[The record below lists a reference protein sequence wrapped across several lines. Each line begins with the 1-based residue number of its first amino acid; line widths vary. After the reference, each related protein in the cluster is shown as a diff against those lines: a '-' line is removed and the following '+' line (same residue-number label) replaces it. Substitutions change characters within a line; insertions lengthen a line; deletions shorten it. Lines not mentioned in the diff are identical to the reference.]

1 MKPNTTTALASP
13 SALLPSPFGIGL
25 ATSIV
30 CLLPIIPGLLLW
42 DQLPDQLIIHWDA
55 AGEPNGYVPKAIG
68 VFGLPLLMCGINLLL
83 QFGLRTDP
91 KIENASKTL
100 VLLAKWIIPV
110 LTLILMPITLFASM
124 GVPIPIQVIVPVFL
138 GVLLIAIGN
147 YLPKSKQSYTV
158 GIRLPW
164 TLHSEENWNRTHHLA
179 GYLWILGG
187 VLLLFCAFLPAVW
200 FLPLLVILLILVAG
214 IPFIYSYGLYRKGV

>member
-1 MKPNTTTALASP
+1 MKQNNVIA
-13 SALLPSPFGIGL
+13 L
-25 ATSIV
+25 ATSVV
-30 CLLPIIPGLLLW
+30 CLLPIILGLLLW

-55 AGEPNGYVPKAIG
+55 AGEPNGYVPKVLG
-68 VFGLPLLMCGINLLL
+68 VFGLPLLMCGLNLFL

-100 VLLAKWIIPV
+100 VLLSKWIIPV
-110 LTLILMPITLFASM
+110 LTLILMPVTLFASM
-124 GVPIPIQVIVPVFL
+124 GAEIPVQVIVPIFL

-164 TLHSEENWNRTHHLA
+164 TLNSEENWNRTHHLA

-187 VLLLFCAFLPAVW
+187 VLLLLCAFLPAVW
-200 FLPLLVILLILVAG
+200 FLPVLVILLILVAG
-214 IPFIYSYGLYRKGV
+214 IPFAYSYSLDRKGV